1 MMAQVLEEV
10 ASELRGAVTVAR
22 VDVMNNRDVGT
33 RFGIKGFPTLVLFSQ
48 GHMYT
53 FQGRR
58 TAEEII
64 EFARGGFQLHEPEVT
79 PQEFGIFGE
88 LFLVSRHAYKEA
100 SKDLLDGNF
109 YTVNVFCMA
118 LPVIFIFLI
127 LVVLFTPFSSKET
140 RPVEPPESARGST
153 IPVSRRAKQPT
164 TATDSSMRKVA
175 KDD

>member
-1 MMAQVLEEV
+1 MAPVLEEV

-22 VDVMNNRDVGT
+22 VDVMNNRDIGT

-53 FQGRR
+53 FKGRR
-58 TAEEII
+58 SAEEII
-64 EFARGGFQLHEPEVT
+64 EFARGGFQLHEPEIT

-100 SKDLLDGNF
+100 AKDLLDGNF
-109 YTVNVFCMA
+109 YTVNFFCMA
-118 LPVIFIFLI
+118 LPIIFVILM
-127 LVVLFTPFSSKET
+127 LVVFFMPFASPE
-140 RPVEPPESARGST
+140 RQPIAPPESARKAT
-153 IPVSRRAKQPT
+153 IPLSRRAKRPT
-164 TATDSSMRKVA
+164 TATDSSQRKVT